1 MDQDTLK
8 FKPSSPANNVKI
20 NRAPDGAMAKLL
32 AAILTGARILTAE
45 AMWNTLAI
53 CQDYGNFQQ
62 EITGYILAKE
72 AGCLYLKNV
81 L

>member
-1 MDQDTLK
+1 MHIE
-8 FKPSSPANNVKI
+8 FKPSSDFNNVKI

-45 AMWNTLAI
+45 AMWKCFSDRKIMAI
-53 CQDYGNFQQ
+53 SN
-62 EITGYILAKE
+62 EITGYILARE
-72 AGCLYLKNV
+72 GGRAAVPENV